1 MPRYLVE
8 RIFVDG
14 PQIPADAQG
23 AEACLNVV
31 DVNGTQGF
39 TWIHSYVTDEVAR
52 PSASTTAPIPGRS
65 GPPLSARPAG
75 RPDLRGTGPRPL
87 LPPLTQEGD
96 NATHHHRRADPGAA
110 DHHQTEDVIMRCR
123 DRSRTVSDHGG

>member
-39 TWIHSYVTDEVAR
+39 TWIHSYVTDEGRETFCVYDGPNPGTIRATAER
-52 PSASTTAPIPGRS
+52 KACRSTGSPRYGSSTPTSTT
-65 GPPLSARPAG
+65 
-75 RPDLRGTGPRPL
+75 
-87 LPPLTQEGD
+87 
-96 NATHHHRRADPGAA
+96 DPGGGQCDASSSSCRPR
-110 DHHQTEDVIMRCR
+110 RC
-123 DRSRTVSDHGG
+123 